1 MRLVIFVLLCI
12 LPAYATETSTDL
24 AQPFQCVGCHPS
36 AQTLGSRKIQAHYAA
51 LLVKELDS
59 SVKHWNDTTRKLQC
73 SCSCVPRHWDPENSI
88 TNGHTKRLY
97 NNNWIPASSAG
108 MTEKERAKAAPIG
121 CHPSSLTLG
130 SRKIQAHYATFSVKL
145 PESWIPASSAGMT
158 GENFEVTESNH
169 DRRLLFISSTI
180 KSSFFAT
187 GIEQGLAPNTVVKLI
202 NIYKDFGVDFKKD
215 IVPKSKLEVLFERSL
230 SNQKTEEKILYASL
244 TINKKAIS
252 LYHYKSQD
260 GKERYFNKE
269 GISLKNGEIFANP
282 LNGDYRISSKFGNR
296 KHPVRG
302 KIAFHKGVDYAAKLG
317 TPIYAAAEGV
327 VEYIGKNGGYGNY
340 IKIKHKNEYSTC
352 YAHISRFSGDI
363 KLGSKVKQGQ
373 VIAYVGS
380 TGVATGPHLHYEVIY
395 NGKHID
401 PLTIAHKTEV
411 KLPDHELRE
420 FKLFVNKIN
429 KTINREGSSEKE
441 V

>member
-1 MRLVIFVLLCI
+1 MKLIIFILLFI
-12 LPAYATETSTDL
+12 LPLYTAETSTDL
-24 AQPFQCVGCHPS
+24 AQYAASASFSCHPS
-36 AQTLGSRKIQAHYAA
+36 AQTLGSSKIDYKQ
-51 LLVKELDS
+51 
-59 SVKHWNDTTRKLQC
+59 
-73 SCSCVPRHWDPENSI
+73 
-88 TNGHTKRLY
+88 HTIQHFRFK
-97 NNNWIPASSAG
+97 NWIPVSSTG
-108 MTEKERAKAAPIG
+108 MTESNLTHSPV
-121 CHPSSLTLG
+121 SLQQGIKKKKDITLMEG
-130 SRKIQAHYATFSVKL
+130 SNVGNL
-145 PESWIPASSAGMT
+145 
-158 GENFEVTESNH
+158 VH
-169 DRRLLFISSTI
+169 DGKLLFMSSTI

-215 IVPKSKLEVLFERSL
+215 IVPKSKLEVLFERL
-230 SNQKTEEKILYASL
+230 PNNQKTEEKILYASL

-260 GKERYFNKE
+260 GKERYFNNE

-352 YAHISRFSGDI
+352 YAHVSRFSGDI

>member
-1 MRLVIFVLLCI
+1 MMKLIIFILFYI
-12 LPAYATETSTDL
+12 LPIFNIHALKTPDNSKETFL
-24 AQPFQCVGCHPS
+24 
-36 AQTLGSRKIQAHYAA
+36 
-51 LLVKELDS
+51 
-59 SVKHWNDTTRKLQC
+59 
-73 SCSCVPRHWDPENSI
+73 
-88 TNGHTKRLY
+88 
-97 NNNWIPASSAG
+97 
-108 MTEKERAKAAPIG
+108 
-121 CHPSSLTLG
+121 
-130 SRKIQAHYATFSVKL
+130 
-145 PESWIPASSAGMT
+145 
-158 GENFEVTESNH
+158 
-169 DRRLLFISSTI
+169 ISSTI

-215 IVPKSKLEVLFERSL
+215 IVPESKLEVLFERL
-230 SNQKTEEKILYASL
+230 PNNQKTEEKILYASL

-260 GKERYFNKE
+260 GKERYFNNE

-395 NGKHID
+395 NSKHID

>member
-1 MRLVIFVLLCI
+1 MKLIVFMLLFI
-12 LPAYATETSTDL
+12 LPLYTTETSTDL
-24 AQPFQCVGCHPS
+24 AQYAASASFSCHPS
-36 AQTLGSRKIQAHYAA
+36 AQTLGS
-51 LLVKELDS
+51 S
-59 SVKHWNDTTRKLQC
+59 
-73 SCSCVPRHWDPENSI
+73 
-88 TNGHTKRLY
+88 
-97 NNNWIPASSAG
+97 
-108 MTEKERAKAAPIG
+108 
-121 CHPSSLTLG
+121 
-130 SRKIQAHYATFSVKL
+130 KIQAHYATFSVKL
-145 PESWIPASSAGMT
+145 PESWIPVSATYIT
-158 GENFEVTESNH
+158 GRDFEVTESNVGNLTR

-202 NIYKDFGVDFKKD
+202 NIYKDFGIDFKKD
-215 IVPKSKLEVLFERSL
+215 IVPKSKLEVLFERL
-230 SNQKTEEKILYASL
+230 PNNQKTEEKVLYASL

-260 GKERYFNKE
+260 GKERYFNNE

-282 LNGDYRISSKFGNR
+282 LNGDYRVSSKFGNR

-302 KIAFHKGVDYAAKLG
+302 KTAFHKGVDYAAKLG

-429 KTINREGSSEKE
+429 KTINREDSSEKE

>member
-24 AQPFQCVGCHPS
+24 AQPFQHGIRKKK
-36 AQTLGSRKIQAHYAA
+36 ATL
-51 LLVKELDS
+51 
-59 SVKHWNDTTRKLQC
+59 T
-73 SCSCVPRHWDPENSI
+73 
-88 TNGHTKRLY
+88 
-97 NNNWIPASSAG
+97 
-108 MTEKERAKAAPIG
+108 
-121 CHPSSLTLG
+121 
-130 SRKIQAHYATFSVKL
+130 
-145 PESWIPASSAGMT
+145 
-158 GENFEVTESNH
+158 TES
-169 DRRLLFISSTI
+169 DGKLLFISSDI
-180 KSSFFAT
+180 KSSFFDT
-187 GIEQGLAPNTVVKLI
+187 EGLAPDTVVKLI

-215 IVPKSKLEVLFERSL
+215 IVPESKLEVLFERL
-230 SNQKTEEKILYASL
+230 PNNQKTEEKILYASL

-269 GISLKNGEIFANP
+269 GISLKDGEIFANP

-296 KHPVRG
+296 KHPIRG
-302 KIAFHKGVDYAAKLG
+302 KIVFHKGVDYAAKLG
-317 TPIYAAAEGV
+317 TPIHAAAEGV
-327 VEYIGKNGGYGNY
+327 IEYVGKNGGYGNY

-352 YAHISRFSGDI
+352 YAHISKFSSNM

-373 VIAYVGS
+373 IIAYVGS

-411 KLPDHELRE
+411 KLPDH
-420 FKLFVNKIN
+420 
-429 KTINREGSSEKE
+429 
-441 V
+441 

>member
-1 MRLVIFVLLCI
+1 MKLIIFILLFI
-12 LPAYATETSTDL
+12 LPLYTAETSTDL
-24 AQPFQCVGCHPS
+24 AVLFQHGI
-36 AQTLGSRKIQAHYAA
+36 RK
-51 LLVKELDS
+51 KEPMSNKQLYEHCDIKVISTKKDVIPVLDY
-59 SVKHWNDTTRKLQC
+59 L
-73 SCSCVPRHWDPENSI
+73 DPENSI
-88 TNGHTKRLY
+88 TNGHT
-97 NNNWIPASSAG
+97 N
-108 MTEKERAKAAPIG
+108 
-121 CHPSSLTLG
+121 
-130 SRKIQAHYATFSVKL
+130 
-145 PESWIPASSAGMT
+145 WIPASSAGMT
-158 GENFEVTESNH
+158 GEDFEVTESNH
-169 DRRLLFISSTI
+169 DRRLLFMSSTI

-215 IVPKSKLEVLFERSL
+215 IVPKSKSEVLFERSL
-230 SNQKTEEKILYASL
+230 GNQKTKEKILYASL

>member
-1 MRLVIFVLLCI
+1 MRLVIFVLLCT

-24 AQPFQCVGCHPS
+24 AVLFQCVGCHPS

-51 LLVKELDS
+51 LSVKELDS
-59 SVKHWNDTTRKLQC
+59 SVKHWNDTARKLKC
-73 SCSCVPRHWDPENSI
+73 SYSCVPRHWDPENSI
-88 TNGHTKRLY
+88 TNEHIKRLY
-97 NNNWIPASSAG
+97 NKN
-108 MTEKERAKAAPIG
+108 
-121 CHPSSLTLG
+121 
-130 SRKIQAHYATFSVKL
+130 
-145 PESWIPASSAGMT
+145 WIPASSAGMT
-158 GENFEVTESNH
+158 GEDFEVTESNH

-215 IVPKSKLEVLFERSL
+215 IVPKSKLEVLFERL
-230 SNQKTEEKILYASL
+230 PNNQKTEEKILYASL

-269 GISLKNGEIFANP
+269 GISLENGEIFANP

-327 VEYIGKNGGYGNY
+327 IEYIGKNGGYGNY

-429 KTINREGSSEKE
+429 KTINRESSSEKE